1 MSLTQSL
8 ASMVC
13 HGSRGSGAC
22 RGQLSIGRV
31 RGRLRILPAA
41 GQARSALVRMRN
53 SPTISAVLS
62 GSPVFTAKATASY
75 GRGFGSPAFAPVPD
89 ACGE

>member
-22 RGQLSIGRV
+22 RGQLSIG
-31 RGRLRILPAA
+31 PAWRRRMTPHDA

-53 SPTISAVLS
+53 WLTISAVLS
-62 GSPVFTAKATASY
+62 RSPVFTAKATASY
-75 GRGFGSPAFAPVPD
+75 GRDFGSPAFAPVPD
-89 ACGE
+89 ECGG